1 MMKGS
6 RSHHPMQ
13 FTITKRNGETIEFES
28 TLSLAQSAAAVK
40 ADLCARHT
48 VGGFASDLLIAWEE
62 GHSTKLQQLWLMKL
76 AADLAKPQE
85 PGFFQ
90 QLVAKVQQMQQG
102 RKSQVALR
110 FRGVTIKACT
120 RGGNTGGLFVFT
132 GDQFA
137 GKILSSGKPVGAFTN
152 NVQAM
157 DVLAEAMADPEGTA
171 RAFGR
176 EFGICS
182 CCGRGLEDPVSV
194 FGGIGPVCLERLAGK
209 AARKQLE
216 AAFKASQVLTV

>member
-1 MMKGS
+1 ML
-6 RSHHPMQ
+6 
-13 FTITKRNGETIEFES
+13 FTITKRNGDTVEFES
-28 TLSLAQSAAAVK
+28 TLSLAKSAEVVK
-40 ADLCARHT
+40 ADLCARQ
-48 VGGFASDLLIAWEE
+48 VAGGFASDLLQAWED
-62 GHSTKLQQLWLMKL
+62 GRSTKNQQLWLMKL

-90 QLVAKVQQMQQG
+90 QLVAKLQQMQEG
-102 RKSQVALR
+102 RKGQVALR
-110 FRGVTIKACT
+110 FRGVTVKACT
-120 RGGNTGGLFVFT
+120 RGGNVGGLYVFT
-132 GDQFA
+132 GGDQYA
-137 GKILSSGKPVGAFTN
+137 GKILPTGKPVGAFTS

-216 AAFKASQVLTV
+216 AAFKASQTIQI